1 MENCKLEIVLIED
14 DLALGA
20 AISELFLISGFN
32 VKWLKNGVEAL
43 NYLKK
48 NIPDVIVSDLIMPL
62 MDGEELF
69 LKIREKNKF
78 KAIPFI
84 LITANINEDVK
95 YKLLENGVN
104 DYILKPFKV
113 KELVYKVNNVIN
125 FKKSI
130 EKKNSPDPFSKV
142 TIKLSEQDFITS
154 LNTILIKDLH
164 SKIDIDKLS
173 KQLYISQSTLDKKIR
188 KHTGKNISKYIREFK
203 LEYAIKLINLGERNI
218 QFLVDETGFKSFS
231 YFSTSFKSYVN
242 LAPRDYIKS
251 IDQKKQFPSPV
262 E

>member
-1 MENCKLEIVLIED
+1 MKKLEIVLIED

-20 AISELFLISGFN
+20 AISELFLISDFN
-32 VKWLKNGVEAL
+32 VKWLENGEEAL

-48 NIPDVIVSDLIMPL
+48 NIPDVIISDLMMPI

-69 LKIREKNKF
+69 FKIRKNSKF
-78 KAIPFI
+78 KTIPFI
-84 LITANINEDVK
+84 LITANINEEIK
-95 YKLLENGVN
+95 YRLLENGVN

-113 KELVYKVNNVIN
+113 KELIYKVNNVIN
-125 FKKSI
+125 LKKSI
-130 EKKNSPDPFSKV
+130 EKKINPDPFSKI

-154 LNTILIKDLH
+154 LNSILIKNLR
-164 SKIDIDKLS
+164 SKIDIGELS

-188 KHTGKNISKYIREFK
+188 KHTDKNISKYVREFK

-231 YFSTSFKSYVN
+231 YFSTSFKSYVK
-242 LAPRDYIKS
+242 LTPRDYIKS
-251 IDQKKQFPSPV
+251 IGQ
-262 E
+262 